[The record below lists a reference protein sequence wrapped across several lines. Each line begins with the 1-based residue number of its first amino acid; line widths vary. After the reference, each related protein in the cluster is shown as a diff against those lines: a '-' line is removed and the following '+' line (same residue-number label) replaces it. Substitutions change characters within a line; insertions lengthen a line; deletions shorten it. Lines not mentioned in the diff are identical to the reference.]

1 MTFIDLS
8 HPVFPGMPVYP
19 GDEPTAFTPT
29 ATIKRDGYA
38 GRRVAFDTHAGTH
51 VDAPAH
57 LISGGAT
64 LDRMPLSAFAGPAV
78 VIDLSERATGE
89 ISPGEL
95 EPFRGQVERADF
107 VLFRTG
113 WSRFWGAPGY
123 DAGYPV
129 LSTGAAAWLAALRLK
144 GIGVDAPSADA
155 PGSRDLPVHRLLL
168 GGGMVVVENLANLE
182 ALPDAPFTFLCLP
195 LALAEAEGAP
205 ARAAALIGGP
215 GALTPPKPGA

>member
-1 MTFIDLS
+1 MTVIDLS

-29 ATIKRDGYA
+29 ATIERDGYA
-38 GRRVAFDTHAGTH
+38 GRRIAFDTHAGTH

-57 LISGGAT
+57 LIPGGAT
-64 LDRMPLSAFAGPAV
+64 LDRMPLSAFVGPAV
-78 VIDLSERATGE
+78 VIDLSDRAAGE
-89 ISPGEL
+89 VLPGEL
-95 EPFRGQVERADF
+95 EPFRSRLQRADF

-129 LSTGAAAWLAALRLK
+129 LSAGAAARLAAFRLK

-168 GGGMVVVENLANLE
+168 GRGLVIVENLANLE
-182 ALPDAPFTFLCLP
+182 ALPAGPFTFLCLP
-195 LALAEAEGAP
+195 LPLADAEGAP
-205 ARAAALIGGP
+205 ARAAAIFD
-215 GALTPPKPGA
+215 